1 MCTCG
6 HSGHVFDVLTE
17 KGLRST
23 NLPHMSYLYQLPL
36 GKHFNVSDVYLS
48 CLYFIVIMPPLQ
60 AVHSLQHSED
70 IMFLP
75 CPVVRV
81 SIPLFVLMFFL
92 MSVTCQYQLI
102 RRGGA
107 TLAPSMMA
115 IGQHIVHTD

>member
-6 HSGHVFDVLTE
+6 HSGHVFGVLTG

-23 NLPHMSYLYQLPL
+23 NLAHMSYLYQLPL
-36 GKHFNVSDVYLS
+36 GKHFNVSDVYFS
-48 CLYFIVIMPPLQ
+48 YLYFIVIMPPLQ
-60 AVHSLQHSED
+60 AVHSLQHSGD

-107 TLAPSMMA
+107 ALAPSTMA
-115 IGQHIVHTD
+115 IGQHTVHTD